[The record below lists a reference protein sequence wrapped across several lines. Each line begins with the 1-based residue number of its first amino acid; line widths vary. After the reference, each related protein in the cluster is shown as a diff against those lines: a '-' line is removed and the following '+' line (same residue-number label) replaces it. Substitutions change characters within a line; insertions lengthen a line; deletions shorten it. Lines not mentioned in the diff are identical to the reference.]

1 MSIVCFDFV
10 NNTDLIHAPRS
21 PDTPT
26 NQILQE
32 AQEALTLW
40 EGLFTAMGGALAPEK
55 SYWYLVEV
63 IRDNGI

>member
-1 MSIVCFDFV
+1 MSIVCFAFV
-10 NNTDLIHAPRS
+10 DNTDLFHAPRN

-32 AQEALTLW
+32 AQEALNLW
-40 EGLFTAMGGALAPEK
+40 EGLLTTTGGALAPEK

-63 IRDNGI
+63 VRDKGK